1 MKKKLKNAQMVA
13 MLNQL
18 QPILSHRDKIGYI
31 AARNYRILSE
41 CLTEYEAFR
50 NSLIEKYGEETK
62 DDRGRPIIGVKVDSP
77 NFKLFCDELAPFNE
91 MEHEVEVMTAKY
103 DDVIG
108 CLSGEEVLG
117 IDWMLED

>member
-91 MEHEVEVMTAKY
+91 MEHEVEIMTARY
-103 DDVIG
+103 EETIG
-108 CLSGEEVLG
+108 CLSAEEVLS

>member
-91 MEHEVEVMTAKY
+91 MEHEVEIMTARY
-103 DDVIG
+103 EETIG
-108 CLSGEEVLG
+108 CLSGEEVQS